1 MSADR
6 YILPDLRRGSV
17 MRELEAWLHRQGV
30 TLEELQSPGR
40 RPFQVEARRHA
51 ARFLRAEGWS
61 WPAIGDYLRR
71 DHSTIMA
78 LVRGRRRYGRVPPRR
93 P

>member
-17 MRELEAWLHRQGV
+17 MRE
-30 TLEELQSPGR
+30 
-40 RPFQVEARRHA
+40 VEARRHA